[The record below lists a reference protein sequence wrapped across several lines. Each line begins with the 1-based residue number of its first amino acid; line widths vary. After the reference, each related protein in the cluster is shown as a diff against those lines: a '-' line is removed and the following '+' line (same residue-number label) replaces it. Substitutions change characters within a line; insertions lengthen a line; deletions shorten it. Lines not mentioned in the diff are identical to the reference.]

1 MKKLAFVVLI
11 LFVMAFLVGCT
22 TKIQPESQ
30 KSMSCVLSYGNGEK
44 LVFQVAEYQRISSGW
59 IVVTSQDG
67 TEYATNERN
76 VLLIRTG
83 EEHE

>member
-1 MKKLAFVVLI
+1 MKKLAFILLI
-11 LFVMAFLVGCT
+11 LFSMVLLVGCAP
-22 TKIQPESQ
+22 KIEQEPQSPV
-30 KSMSCVLSYGNGEK
+30 SCVLSYGNGQK

-59 IVVTSQDG
+59 IVITSQDG